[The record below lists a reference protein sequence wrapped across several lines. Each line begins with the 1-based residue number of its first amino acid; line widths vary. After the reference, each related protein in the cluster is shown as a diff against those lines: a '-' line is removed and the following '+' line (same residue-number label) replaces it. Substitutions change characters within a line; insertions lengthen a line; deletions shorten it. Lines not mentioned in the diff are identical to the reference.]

1 MRVCSR
7 LIGLIFF
14 LALGSAGAADSASQR
29 LSQLETQLGGRLGV
43 AALDT
48 GSGRKITLRA
58 DERFP
63 MCSTF
68 KVLAVSAVLHR
79 IDQQQDQL
87 SRFVPYSKA
96 DLLEYAPVTTAH
108 VDKGGMTLGALCA
121 AALQESDNTAANLLL
136 KSIQGPK
143 GLTDYVRSL
152 GDNKTRLD
160 RFEPDLNSATEGDE
174 RDTTTPAAMLEDL
187 RRLLLDDALSP
198 KSRALLNAWLLGNK
212 TGAELIRA
220 GVPHDWQVGDK
231 TGRGAHGAT
240 NDIAILHPPRKAP
253 ILLAVYSVGSA
264 ASPASRNA
272 AIAAAARIVT
282 KTFGQ

>member
-96 DLLEYAPVTTAH
+96 DLLEYDPVTTAH

-187 RRLLLDDALSP
+187 RSLLLDDAL
-198 KSRALLNAWLLGNK
+198 
-212 TGAELIRA
+212 
-220 GVPHDWQVGDK
+220 
-231 TGRGAHGAT
+231 
-240 NDIAILHPPRKAP
+240 
-253 ILLAVYSVGSA
+253 
-264 ASPASRNA
+264 
-272 AIAAAARIVT
+272 
-282 KTFGQ
+282 